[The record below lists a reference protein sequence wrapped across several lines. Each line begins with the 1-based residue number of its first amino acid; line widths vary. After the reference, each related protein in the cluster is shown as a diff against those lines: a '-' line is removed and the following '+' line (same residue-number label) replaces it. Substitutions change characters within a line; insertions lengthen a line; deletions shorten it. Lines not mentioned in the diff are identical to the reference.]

1 MSTRYNRRDF
11 LKTMGLGTAVLAL
24 PGCMGASRR
33 LANEAPTDRPN
44 ILLIMTD
51 DQGWG
56 DIRSHGNDQIDTP
69 VLDRLAASG
78 AHFDRFYVSSVCAP
92 TRASLLTGRY
102 YLRTGVNGVTRGRE
116 TMRSEEVTLAEILQQ
131 AGYATGCFGKWHNG
145 AHYPYHPN
153 GQGFDEFFGFC
164 AGHWNNYFDT
174 TLERNGQPVRTRGYI
189 SDVLTDAAMGFIE
202 EKRDRPF
209 FCYLPYNA
217 PHSPWQ
223 VPDRYF
229 DKYQARGLDD
239 MTASAYGMCENL
251 DDNIGR
257 LLKQLDELNL
267 ARDTIVLFL
276 TDNGPN
282 TERYN
287 GGMKGRKGSCHEGG
301 IRVPLF
307 IRWPGHIAP
316 STKVSQITAHIDL
329 LPTLVELCGVPMLET
344 LPLDG
349 VSLVP
354 LLKGATANWP
364 ERMIFSHWGRRG
376 SVRTQRWRAV
386 VEGKEWELYDMIAD
400 PGQQEDIAGR
410 HPGVLTELSASYEAW
425 LKEVTRAGFDPIPI
439 PIGHPQRREVVLP
452 GHEAFLE
459 PPDRK
464 GISYNGQAG
473 WANDWVTNWTSTDA
487 WPYWEVDVVRAGR
500 YEITLMYTCPEP
512 DVGAQLLVE
521 VGGQRIEGVIEKAHD
536 PDPLPSPDRVK
547 RKEVYEKVWAPL
559 TLGTVTIPKGRTRL
573 YVKALT
579 RPGKAVMD
587 LKAVRVRKVD

>member
-1 MSTRYNRRDF
+1 MSPHFNRRDF
-11 LKTMGLGTAVLAL
+11 LKTIGLGTAALAVT
-24 PGCMGASRR
+24 GCVGSSRR
-33 LANEAPTDRPN
+33 QAAEASKGRPN
-44 ILLIMTD
+44 VLLIMTD

-56 DIRSHGNDQIDTP
+56 DITSHGNDVIETP
-69 VLDRLAASG
+69 VMDRIAAKG
-78 AHFDRFYVSSVCAP
+78 ARFERFFVSPVCAP

-153 GQGFDEFFGFC
+153 GQGFDEFLGFC

-174 TLERNGQPVRTRGYI
+174 TLDRNGKMVKIKGYI
-189 SDVLTDAAMGFIE
+189 SDVLTDAAMAFIE
-202 EKRDRPF
+202 RNRERPF

-223 VPDRYF
+223 LPDGYF
-229 DKYQARGLDD
+229 DRGKARGLDD
-239 MTASAYGMCENL
+239 ITASAYGMCENL

-257 LLKQLDELNL
+257 LLNQLDELNL
-267 ARDTIVLFL
+267 AGDTIVLFL

-282 TERYN
+282 SDRYN
-287 GGMKGRKGSCHEGG
+287 GGMKGRKGSCYEGG

-316 STKVSQITAHIDL
+316 GTKVSQIAAHIDL
-329 LPTLVELCGVPMLET
+329 LPTLVELCGVPMPEI

-349 VSLVP
+349 VSILP
-354 LLKGATANWP
+354 LLEGTTANWP
-364 ERMIFSHWGRRG
+364 ERMIFSHWGQRG
-376 SVRTQRWRAV
+376 SVRTERWRAV

-400 PGQQEDIAGR
+400 PGQQEDLAGR
-410 HPGVLTELSASYEAW
+410 HPVVLTELSASFEAW
-425 LKEVTRAGFDPIPI
+425 LRDVTRAGFDPIPI

-464 GISYNGQAG
+464 GISYNGRAG

-487 WPYWEVDVVRAGR
+487 CPYWEVDVVRAGR
-500 YEITLMYTCPEP
+500 FEITLMYTCPEP
-512 DVGAQLLVE
+512 DIGAQLLVE
-521 VGGQRIEGVIEKAHD
+521 VGGQRIECIIEKAHA
-536 PDPLPSPDRVK
+536 PDPIPSPDRVE
-547 RKEVYEKVWAPL
+547 RMEVYEKVWAPL
-559 TLGTVTIPKGRTRL
+559 TLGTATIPKGRTRL
-573 YVKALT
+573 YVRALT
-579 RPGKAVMD
+579 RPGRTVID
-587 LKAVRVRKVD
+587 LKAVRLRQVD